1 MSVIVYVL
9 TNPAMPGLVKIGKT
23 TRDDLGARMRELHTT
38 GVPLPF
44 DCAIAVE
51 IQGQEEGD
59 KLEKALHVAFDT
71 HRVTP
76 KREFFKIKC
85 SQVAALLKIWPD
97 AREVTPDV
105 KDDIEEGL
113 SAEEKE
119 DARKFKR
126 RRPNLN
132 FRLMRIPDDSELVST
147 NGAHEKAVVIGERK
161 VSFRGEEMF
170 LTAATKMVLESDY
183 SVNPCPHWTFEG
195 RNLGDIYQETFP
207 ESSDMGS
214 FED

>member
-9 TNPAMPGLVKIGKT
+9 TNPAMPDLIKIGKT
-23 TRDDLGARMRELHTT
+23 TRDDLGARMKELYTT

-51 IQGQEEGD
+51 VEDNGD
-59 KLEKALHVAFDT
+59 ELEKALHAAFAPQ
-71 HRVTP
+71 R
-76 KREFFKIKC
+76 KNRSREFFAVES
-85 SQVAALLKIWPD
+85 SQVKALLKIWPNAKD
-97 AREVTPDV
+97 VTPEIERDLE
-105 KDDIEEGL
+105 KDL

-119 DARKFKR
+119 DVRKFKR

-132 FRLMRIPDDSELVST
+132 FRVMGIPDGSELVST
-147 NGAHEKAVVIGERK
+147 NGADEKAVVRGERK
-161 VSFRGEEMF
+161 VSFRGEEMS
-170 LTAATKMVLESDY
+170 LTKATNMVFELDY

-195 RNLGDIYQETFP
+195 RNLSDIYQETFP
-207 ESSDMGS
+207 ESSDIGS

>member
-23 TRDDLGARMRELHTT
+23 TRSDLGARMKELYKT

-51 IQGQEEGD
+51 VENNGD
-59 KLEKALHVAFDT
+59 ELEKALHAAFGPQ
-71 HRVTP
+71 RLNRS
-76 KREFFKIKC
+76 REFFTVKS
-85 SQVAALLKIWPD
+85 SQVEALLKIWPNAKD
-97 AREVTPDV
+97 VTPDV
-105 KDDIEEGL
+105 EDDIEKGL

-119 DARKFKR
+119 DVRKFKR

-132 FRLMRIPDDSELVST
+132 FRLMGIPDDSELVST

-170 LTAATKMVLESDY
+170 LTAATKMVFDLDY

-195 RNLGDIYQETFP
+195 RNLSDIYQEAFP
-207 ESSDMGS
+207 ESSDS
-214 FED
+214 VLEED